1 MQLNLQTTPTA
12 AVDATPIE
20 PYVGPRSFQKNQR
33 EFFFGRDE
41 EADEL
46 VSVITAHSA
55 VLLYSQSGAG
65 KTSLLNAKLLPKLEE
80 EETFHVLPPM
90 RVQGLLP
97 ANLKVGRNTNIFVL
111 NALISAGVDMTRA
124 NMNMTFHE
132 FVAQC
137 GQPTNEYGEPT
148 PIVMVFDQFE
158 ELFTSYPGRWM
169 DREDFFRQIGEALEG
184 NPKKGLAA
192 NPLLRVIF
200 CMREDYIAELDPYLP
215 LLPEKLRTR
224 FRLEHLREKKALT
237 AITKPLEKTNRI
249 YAPGVAEQLVR
260 NLLRIPNQS
269 MTGTQTLGIY
279 VEPVQLQVVC
289 QSLWDALT
297 PQENVI
303 TAKHLQKYGDVSQAL
318 SNFYERSIRS
328 VAKDTGIK
336 EEALRRWFGDTL
348 ITPEATRAPVNRG
361 NETTGGMPN
370 AAIDKLEAMRLI
382 KGEWKGTN
390 VRWYELAHDRFI
402 EPIRRSN
409 EKWLANQ
416 SRHEQVRL
424 RLEAK
429 ASKWQPGDK
438 LLDAEQL
445 LEAQRLVRLGVA
457 SPSLRA
463 LVDASRAGEQRRR
476 IRLLGLL
483 ISICAVAMVIFLI
496 VAFYAWQKSK
506 DASAAE
512 NKAKSR
518 LLALKASMTLS
529 ADPELSVLLA
539 KEALDKF
546 ADTKEARDVIRA
558 GLLSLSNVGGA
569 LREHGAKVA
578 HAEFSH
584 DGKFIVTRTMDN
596 KVRLWDAG
604 AKKVIT
610 QLNDDANSATFS
622 PDGKLIADGGTD
634 GVIRLFNGTT
644 GAPVRELQGHNG
656 QVFRAVFSPDGNYLV
671 SVGEDNT
678 VRVWKP
684 ATGEA
689 VRVLNGHTAAV
700 HEIVFSP
707 DQHHFATEAADE
719 KAIIWSLDSDTGRVL
734 TGLTGTKAALAFS
747 PDGKLLATEG
757 GPGTELGALPG
768 GDYPA
773 TVWDVE
779 TGKVKFRLDGH
790 QDYIASVSFSPDGN
804 AIVTSSG
811 DSTARLWTSDGQLVK
826 ELRGHTRPLALAIF
840 SPDGKFVV
848 TASADNTVRVWD
860 SLDGKLVTEF
870 RGHSQAVNDVA
881 FSADGQFIITA
892 DDDQTARLW
901 PFHPGEA
908 GANSTIES
916 WEHSAAVTSIACS
929 PNGSEVAATTRDG
942 KLWLDGV
949 GMQRS
954 VPFSYLVDRSAKVAN
969 ARFSPDGQSIA
980 TTRGSSGV
988 IYNIDALR
996 RFVDSLRSE
1005 FIYEKLGAPPT
1016 PIEKDRKLI
1025 EPEGIITLNGHT
1037 ADINSVAF
1045 SPDGR
1050 FVVTSSADGTARVW
1064 DAATGVIRGEL
1075 HGHSGSVN
1083 SASFSPDGKFIVTAG
1098 NDATVRLW
1106 DADRFEQVR
1115 MIGGTYPMSVLSA
1128 EYSPDGRFIVAASG
1142 EAAWVCDPNRGD
1154 VVRKLEGHTGQLNS
1168 ASFSPDSKLIVT
1180 AGADNTARVWNAQTG
1195 ESIATLLDHKGPV
1208 LNAMFSAD
1216 GRSVFTASEDYATRI
1231 YPREAFAP
1239 FDELRDLIHQR
1250 VARELT
1256 EKEREDYLKEPENQ

>member
-1 MQLNLQTTPTA
+1 MQLNVQTAPPSEVQTTP
-12 AVDATPIE
+12 VE
-20 PYVGPRSFQKNQR
+20 PYVGPRSFRKDQR

-46 VSVITAHSA
+46 VSIITAHSA
-55 VLLYSQSGAG
+55 VLFYSQSGAG
-65 KTSLLNAKLLPKLEE
+65 KTSLLNAKLIPKLEE
-80 EETFHVLPPM
+80 EETFYVLPPM
-90 RVQGLLP
+90 RVQGQLP
-97 ANLKVGRNTNIFVL
+97 ANLKVGRKTNIFVL
-111 NALISAGVDMTRA
+111 NALMSSGLVDVTKM

-137 GQPTNEYGEPT
+137 GEHTNEYGEPT

-169 DREDFFRQIGEALEG
+169 DREDFFKQVGEALEG
-184 NPKKGLAA
+184 NSKKGLAG

-237 AITKPLEKTNRI
+237 AITKPLEKTNRS

-297 PQENVI
+297 PEENVI
-303 TAKHLQKYGDVSQAL
+303 TLKHLQKYGDVSQAL

-328 VAKDTGIK
+328 VAKETSVK
-336 EEALRRWFGDTL
+336 EEMLRRWFGDTL
-348 ITPEATRAPVNRG
+348 ITPEGTRAPVNRG
-361 NETTGGMPN
+361 NEATGGMPN

-382 KGEWKGTN
+382 KGEWKGGT

-409 EKWLANQ
+409 EKWLAKQ
-416 SRHEQVRL
+416 SRNEQIRL

-429 ASKWQPGDK
+429 ASKWQPGSK
-438 LLDAEQL
+438 LLGAEEL
-445 LEAQRLVRLGVA
+445 LEAQRLVRTNAA
-457 SPSLRA
+457 STSLRT
-463 LVDASRAGEQRRR
+463 LVDASRAGEQKRR
-476 IRLLGLL
+476 IKILGL
-483 ISICAVAMVIFLI
+483 IIAICIVAAVIFL
-496 VAFYAWQKSK
+496 VMAVFAWQTSK
-506 DASAAE
+506 AASLAG

-546 ADTKEARDVIRA
+546 ADTKEARDVIRS

-578 HAEFSH
+578 NAEFSH
-584 DGKFIVTRTMDN
+584 DGKFIVTRTTDN
-596 KVRLWDAG
+596 KVRLWDVG
-604 AKKVIT
+604 TKKIIT
-610 QLNDDANSATFS
+610 QLNDNATSDSVEFS
-622 PDGKLIADGGTD
+622 PDGKLIATAGTD
-634 GVIRLFNGTT
+634 GVVRLFDGAT
-644 GAPVRELQGHNG
+644 GAPVRELKGHTAL
-656 QVFRAVFSPDGNYLV
+656 VHRAVFSPNGKYLV
-671 SVGEDNT
+671 SVSDDNT

-684 ATGEA
+684 STGEA
-689 VRVLNGHTAAV
+689 VRVLTGHSAAV
-700 HEIVFSP
+700 HEVVFSP
-707 DQHHFATEAADE
+707 DQSHFATEAADT
-719 KAIIWSLDSDTGRVL
+719 KAIIWNFDSDKGKEL
-734 TGLTGTKAALAFS
+734 NGLTGTHPALAFS
-747 PDGKLLATEG
+747 PDGKLIATEG
-757 GPGTELGALPG
+757 GPGTELGVSFE

-779 TGKVKFRLDGH
+779 SGKVKFRLGGH
-790 QDYIASVSFSPDGN
+790 QEYIASVSFSPDGN
-804 AIVTSSG
+804 EIVTSSG
-811 DSTARLWTSDGQLVK
+811 DSTARLWMSDGQLVK
-826 ELRGHTRPLALAIF
+826 ELRGHTKPLVSALF

-860 SLDGKLVTEF
+860 SLDGKLITEY
-870 RGHSQAVNDVA
+870 RGHSQAINSIS
-881 FSADGQFIITA
+881 FSADGKFIITA
-892 DDDQTARLW
+892 SDDQTARLW
-901 PFHPGEA
+901 PFHPGE
-908 GANSTIES
+908 GSTSSTIES
-916 WEHSAAVTSIACS
+916 WEHSAAVTSIACN
-929 PNGSEVAATTRDG
+929 PNSSEVSATTRDG

-969 ARFSPDGQSIA
+969 AKFSPDGQSIA
-980 TTRGSSGV
+980 TTRGPSGV
-988 IYNIDALR
+988 IYNIEALR
-996 RFVDSLRSE
+996 TFFDSQRSE
-1005 FIYEKLGAPPT
+1005 FIYAAPP
-1016 PIEKDRKLI
+1016 PAQERKLI
-1025 EPEGIITLNGHT
+1025 EPQGVTLSGHT

-1050 FVVTSSADGTARVW
+1050 FVVTASADGTARVW
-1064 DAATGVIRGEL
+1064 DAATGASLGEL
-1075 HGHSGSVN
+1075 RGHNGSVN

-1098 NDATVRLW
+1098 VDATVRLW
-1106 DADRFEQVR
+1106 DAARFAFVK
-1115 MIGGTYPMSVLSA
+1115 MIGGTYPKSVSSA
-1128 EYSPDGRFIVAASG
+1128 EYSPDGRFILAASA
-1142 EAAWVCDPNRGD
+1142 ETAWVCDPNRGE
-1154 VVRKLEGHTGQLNS
+1154 VVRKLEGHTGEVNS
-1168 ASFSPDSKLIVT
+1168 ASFSPDSRMIVT
-1180 AGADNTARVWNAQTG
+1180 ASADNTARIWNAETG

-1208 LNAMFSAD
+1208 LNAMFSPN
-1216 GRSVFTASEDYATRI
+1216 GQWVLTASEDYTTRI

-1239 FDELRDLIHQR
+1239 FDELRSLIGQR

-1256 EKEREDYLKEPENQ
+1256 EKERADYLKEPENQ